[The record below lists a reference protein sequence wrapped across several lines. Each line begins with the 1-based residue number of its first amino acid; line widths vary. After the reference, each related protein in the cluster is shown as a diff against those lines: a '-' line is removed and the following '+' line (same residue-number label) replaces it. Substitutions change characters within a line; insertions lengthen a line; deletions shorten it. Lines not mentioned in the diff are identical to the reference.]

1 VAAIGEVVD
10 GMLPPPIAS
19 LGVRGIRK
27 AATLVPAGRRP
38 WARMSCA
45 GRRVDEL
52 LAEVAAREEA
62 VWMTLDRLAG
72 RP

>member
-1 VAAIGEVVD
+1 
-10 GMLPPPIAS
+10 
-19 LGVRGIRK
+19 
-27 AATLVPAGRRP
+27 
-38 WARMSCA
+38 MSCA
-45 GRRVDEL
+45 GQRVDEL